1 MRIGNH
7 KVIICM
13 WINLAHMG
21 ANVLKAM
28 GAFSGGRNAT
38 LPREDGE
45 YKITINTAGAAFELY
60 IKEALTGELGSS
72 YSSSFSWLG
81 NQNFPPDAISR
92 EGDAYEIKKHESP
105 KGVIALNSSPPK
117 DMLYRSDP
125 RITGEC
131 RNAMGAEAIDLFYVV
146 GHTSGNAV
154 KSVYFVQ
161 GKCYA
166 ASLYAYGKI
175 SIPLADSVKAAI
187 RNAGLESAKTT
198 ELGRVARADPL
209 GRASLR
215 VRGMWQI
222 VSPSIAFAEIAPLDT
237 GKAFQAYAIMLES
250 KLLGM
255 GKIPDGVKCSDATAP
270 DPNNP
275 ARMLRI
281 KVLEVSW

>member
-1 MRIGNH
+1 
-7 KVIICM
+7 
-13 WINLAHMG
+13 MG

-146 GHTSGNAV
+146 GHTSGAAV

-161 GKCYA
+161 GTCYA
-166 ASLYAYGKI
+166 ASPHVYDKI

-250 KLLGM
+250 KLAAM
-255 GKIPDGVKCSDATAP
+255 GKIPDGVECSDAEVP

-275 ARMLRI
+275 AKMLRA
-281 KVLEVSW
+281 KVLEASW